1 MAPAWTLFSHS
12 AARRGLSRFPMA
24 RDAHSRSASFRIK
37 REPLEMRSP
46 ASDIA
51 CWRGFS
57 MRPDP
62 PPLRLCNAPMATM
75 DRRSCRHRPLRS
87 AGKQV
92 CRRQS
97 VRSDHVFPRQRV
109 RGHFGSR
116 IDQSPAD
123 RALIL
128 SQFILRKS
136 FALEFDDSTAGRN
149 IRIFTDENGDGDV
162 SGSR

>member
-1 MAPAWTLFSHS
+1 
-12 AARRGLSRFPMA
+12 
-24 RDAHSRSASFRIK
+24 
-37 REPLEMRSP
+37 
-46 ASDIA
+46 
-51 CWRGFS
+51 

-62 PPLRLCNAPMATM
+62 PPLRLRNARMATM

-87 AGKQV
+87 AGKQIF
-92 CRRQS
+92 RRQS
-97 VRSDHVFPRQRV
+97 VRSDHVFSRQRI

-116 IDQSPAD
+116 IDQSPTD

-162 SGSR
+162 SVSR